1 MKGLITVFTAS
12 LALVS
17 ASSFAHTGHTMQ
29 ASFSQGFLHP
39 LTGWDHLSALALIG
53 LFLSTFA
60 LRRASQISAAIMVTI
75 IGGYAIGLEWAA
87 ASSVEALVAS
97 SLIGL
102 PLALIVLKQGG
113 AKSVIAA
120 AAILLFSLS
129 HGLVQGAEAQGSF
142 AQFGLGV
149 MLASALVIGATYT
162 IARQIV
168 SVKAR
173 LASQ

>member
-1 MKGLITVFTAS
+1 MKGLIKGLSAS
-12 LALVS
+12 LVLVS

-53 LFLSTFA
+53 LFLSSFA
-60 LRRASQISAAIMVTI
+60 LRRASQISALIMAAI
-75 IGGYAIGLEWAA
+75 IGGYTIGLEWAGA
-87 ASSVEALVAS
+87 NSVEALVAI

-102 PLALIVLKQGG
+102 PLAFVVLKKGG
-113 AKSVIAA
+113 AKSMIAA

-142 AQFGLGV
+142 TQFGFGV
-149 MLASALVIGATYT
+149 MLASALVIGATYAV
-162 IARQIV
+162 ARQV
-168 SVKAR
+168 VAVKAR
-173 LASQ
+173 FARQ

>member
-1 MKGLITVFTAS
+1 MKGLIKGFAAS
-12 LALVS
+12 LVLVS
-17 ASSFAHTGHTMQ
+17 ASSFAHTGHAMQ

-60 LRRASQISAAIMVTI
+60 LRRASQISALIMAAI

-113 AKSVIAA
+113 AKSVVALG
-120 AAILLFSLS
+120 AILLFSLS

-142 AQFGLGV
+142 AQFGTGV
-149 MLASALVIGATYT
+149 MMASVLVIGATYS
-162 IARQIV
+162 IARQV
-168 SVKAR
+168 AVLKAR
-173 LASQ
+173 FARQ

>member
-1 MKGLITVFTAS
+1 MKGLIKGFAAS
-12 LALVS
+12 LVLVS
-17 ASSFAHTGHTMQ
+17 ASSFAHTGHAMQ

-60 LRRASQISAAIMVTI
+60 LRRASQISALIMAAI

-113 AKSVIAA
+113 AKSVVALG
-120 AAILLFSLS
+120 AILLFSLS

-142 AQFGLGV
+142 AEFGTGV
-149 MLASALVIGATYT
+149 MMASVLVIGATYS
-162 IARQIV
+162 IARQV
-168 SVKAR
+168 AVLKAR
-173 LASQ
+173 FARQ